1 MMESEKN
8 RIMEVVPI
16 KRLEEEIEEVQ
27 KYGGDLS
34 DSDKSALLIRVR
46 HYSMNVELR
55 SVE

>member
-46 HYSMNVELR
+46 HYTMNVKLR